1 MEAITGYFIVGVIVV
16 IAVYDVV
23 AWFKGGQK
31 ATISKAI
38 IDYSHKVIAVPFAF
52 GFIMGHLFWPLAKN
66 DEAALKEC
74 ERIKIEREVKEK
86 LEEKE

>member
-1 MEAITGYFIVGVIVV
+1 MTKTAMIVTGVIIALGIWDL
-16 IAVYDVV
+16 IAVTYL
-23 AWFKGGQK
+23 GGVEVSISRFLQNSSLK
-31 ATISKAI
+31 APFI
-38 IDYSHKVIAVPFAF
+38 PFAF

-74 ERIKIEREVKEK
+74 EKIKIEREVKEK